1 MFLEL
6 IATFC
11 AGIGAA
17 GAALLLGLIW
27 KSMPRWLIPAFGGLA
42 MICFTIWSE
51 YSWGDR
57 TTEALPDGVEVVE
70 TRADTYPWKP
80 WTYAY
85 PQVTRVLAVDTQ
97 GAQSK
102 VDAPGVWLVDLF
114 LFARWRATAT
124 IPQLIDCTSASR
136 ADVSDVALADPAT
149 AEWQPLGN
157 QDPLITAVCT

>member
-17 GAALLLGLIW
+17 GAMLLLGFLW
-27 KSMPRWLIPAFGGLA
+27 KSMPRWLVPAMGGLA
-42 MICFTIWSE
+42 MILFTIWSE

-57 TTEALPDGVEVVE
+57 TTDGLPEGVEVVE

-80 WTYAY
+80 WTYAF
-85 PQVTRVLAVDTQ
+85 PQVTRVLAVDTI
-97 GAQSK
+97 GAQTK
-102 VDAPGVWLVDLF
+102 EDAPGVMLVDLY

-124 IPQLIDCTSASR
+124 IPQLINCETAAR
-136 ADVSDVALADPAT
+136 ADVYDAALGDPA
-149 AEWQPLGN
+149 AANWQALGEK
-157 QDPLITAVCT
+157 DPLIAAVCT

>member
-17 GAALLLGLIW
+17 GAMLLLGFLW
-27 KSMPRWLIPAFGGLA
+27 KSMPRWLVPAMGGLA
-42 MICFTIWSE
+42 MILFTIWSE

-57 TTEALPDGVEVVE
+57 TTDGLPEGVEVVE

-80 WTYAY
+80 WTYAF
-85 PQVTRVLAVDTQ
+85 PQVTRVLAVDTI
-97 GAQSK
+97 GAQTK
-102 VDAPGVWLVDLF
+102 EDAPGVMLVDLY

-124 IPQLIDCTSASR
+124 IPQLINCETAAR
-136 ADVSDVALADPAT
+136 ADVSDAALGDPT
-149 AEWQPLGN
+149 AANWQNLGEE
-157 QDPLITAVCT
+157 DPLIAAVCT